1 MYQDFFNEYYKKNKP
16 LVLGNSIL
24 TISIYPIEII
34 FLSWLSGMIF
44 IHIKQ
49 NSISKFWLY
58 LTLFFILFLVIIIL
72 YYFSE
77 YLDAQIVP
85 SMHTFVRKKIYEL
98 TTNKQIGV
106 NAIENGEMI
115 TKLLKVPHYMFM
127 NYMNMVTFI
136 IPFSFAIIF
145 FVGYMFYINWRI
157 GVISIVFFILF
168 AIAYAIFYQ
177 KLSKNSF
184 KRYYMENIIMNEFED
199 VLKNNENIVL
209 NSTFD
214 YEKERL
220 FDQEYKLQSSFRK
233 ELEQLS
239 VMKLVFVICLSVFMF
254 GIVFYASYLM
264 LNKKLDSFKLV
275 MLVTSVLLMLR
286 SFTNLIRRC
295 TETVVEFGPLMN
307 DKDFGTTIQKALIHN
322 GTRKDFFK
330 NYLLEIDNVSYSQ
343 EGKVILQNINI
354 SIPFKSNILITGEI
368 GAGKSTLIKL
378 ICGYFHPTQGSVS
391 FDGVDI
397 KEIDIEYLRGAITMM
412 HQHITLFKRNVFE
425 NIFYGLPFSYEE
437 QLKELQKLSI
447 YSSLIKFIDTKDATT
462 LSGGQKQIVL
472 LLRCWF
478 RKPKILILDE
488 PTANVDPLT
497 KKIIIDIIVSLKSQM
512 TIICV
517 SHDASIYSLFQ
528 DHFIMDNG
536 VILQKNKN

>member
-1 MYQDFFNEYYKKNKP
+1 M
-16 LVLGNSIL
+16 
-24 TISIYPIEII
+24 
-34 FLSWLSGMIF
+34 
-44 IHIKQ
+44 
-49 NSISKFWLY
+49 
-58 LTLFFILFLVIIIL
+58 
-72 YYFSE
+72 
-77 YLDAQIVP
+77 
-85 SMHTFVRKKIYEL
+85 
-98 TTNKQIGV
+98 
-106 NAIENGEMI
+106 
-115 TKLLKVPHYMFM
+115 
-127 NYMNMVTFI
+127 
-136 IPFSFAIIF
+136 
-145 FVGYMFYINWRI
+145 
-157 GVISIVFFILF
+157 
-168 AIAYAIFYQ
+168 
-177 KLSKNSF
+177 
-184 KRYYMENIIMNEFED
+184 
-199 VLKNNENIVL
+199 
-209 NSTFD
+209 
-214 YEKERL
+214 
-220 FDQEYKLQSSFRK
+220 
-233 ELEQLS
+233 
-239 VMKLVFVICLSVFMF
+239 
-254 GIVFYASYLM
+254 
-264 LNKKLDSFKLV
+264 
-275 MLVTSVLLMLR
+275 
-286 SFTNLIRRC
+286 
-295 TETVVEFGPLMN
+295 
-307 DKDFGTTIQKALIHN
+307 
-322 GTRKDFFK
+322 
-330 NYLLEIDNVSYSQ
+330 
-343 EGKVILQNINI
+343 
-354 SIPFKSNILITGEI
+354 
-368 GAGKSTLIKL
+368 